1 MSDKPDLSAAL
12 RRTHVNTHGVA
23 TVVARL
29 REAADE
35 IERLRSREAALVS
48 LVERLAGDL
57 DTTERSH
64 ARALHIDR
72 STPTRRLLA
81 EAREAIR

>member
-48 LVERLAGDL
+48 LVERLADKL
-57 DTTERSH
+57 DRRTESYERSVW
-64 ARALHIDR
+64 D
-72 STPTRRLLA
+72 LLA